1 LVRLPADG
9 VESFQRYEE
18 QVLPLL
24 ANHSGR
30 LERRLR
36 SSDGLIEVT
45 WCRPALAR
53 TAGKWAP
60 PEPSLNSSV
69 AFLAMRRELVCWQ
82 EPLVLLGARKRM
94 TRLAARAR
102 SG

>member
-1 LVRLPADG
+1 LVRLSADG

-36 SSDGLIEVT
+36 SSDGRIEVH
-45 WCRPALAR
+45 LVSF
-53 TAGKWAP
+53 
-60 PEPSLNSSV
+60 PSV
-69 AFLAMRRELVCWQ
+69 EHFHGYRDDPRRAEVQPLLECSGAQADLYELYD
-82 EPLVLLGARKRM
+82 VL
-94 TRLAARAR
+94 
-102 SG
+102 